1 MADLTTCPVY
11 QEAIDSGWLL
21 TSAMRILTMQ
31 SGFALLESAFTR
43 KNNQGSLMLKNVLDL
58 VAAVFAYYYIG
69 FGLAFGEV
77 TQEKSFVG
85 EGFPGEMNKAF
96 WFFQFSFAST
106 ATTINSGAIA

>member
-1 MADLTTCPVY
+1 M
-11 QEAIDSGWLL
+11 G
-21 TSAMRILTMQ
+21 
-31 SGFALLESAFTR
+31 R

-106 ATTINSGAIA
+106 ATTINSGAIAERVNFWAYFMLAFFICGVTYPIVVHWC